1 VENTIGKTTIAPS
14 VLSTIAMLTTLAVP
28 GVSRMADTKPVP
40 NADHEGVK
48 VDVKDGRIFLDLY
61 LIISSDQNARLVA
74 ETIQNKVTRA
84 ITEMVGMEVAKIN
97 VHITDVDI
105 EA

>member
-1 VENTIGKTTIAPS
+1 MEKTIGKTTIAPS
-14 VLSTIAMLTTLAVP
+14 VLSTIAMLTTLGVP
-28 GVSRMADTKPVP
+28 GVSRMADTKPIP

-48 VDVKDGRIFLDLY
+48 VDIKDGQIYLELY
-61 LIISSDQNARLVA
+61 IIISSDQNARLVA
-74 ETIQNKVTRA
+74 ETIQSKVNRA